1 MNRDVIETLEFDKI
15 KKILRTFTASPLGA
29 ELSERLEP
37 VTDAS
42 LIEDELRL
50 TSELMTYYHS
60 GGSLDLSECAPI
72 KQSLEKCR
80 IEGAVI
86 GIQELL
92 QIQRDIKA
100 GGRIRE
106 KLVEAP
112 SHLARLQELAEGIP
126 SLAGIDKA
134 IADTISPEGEVYDS
148 ASPQLHQIRNQLKLL
163 QRRLRTTLEKI
174 IHSPGSNRWLQEP
187 IITQRNGRYVIPL
200 KAEFKG
206 AVPGVIQDRST
217 SGSTIFIEPLATVEL
232 NNEITELQIEERR
245 EVLKILTRLT
255 GLVSQQDEALV
266 QLEELLA
273 HFDLLNAKALFS
285 IRVDAQSPKFSNDN
299 LLELHE
305 ARHPLLDKR
314 LWDRIVEA
322 ELADEVRLQ
331 EQDVVPISLRLTP
344 QNSTLVITGPNT
356 GGKTVTLKTVG
367 LLSLMAHA
375 GIPIPAKDT
384 TLPVFQAIYTDIG
397 DQQNLIQN
405 LSTFSS
411 HLLRI
416 KDMMSGLKLPGLV
429 LIDEIGAGTDPSE
442 GAALGMA
449 LLDFFHRQ
457 GSLNLVTTHHNTLK
471 TFAFL
476 QPGMSNASMEF
487 DEKTLKPT
495 FRLIQGIPGR
505 SNAFRIAEGLG
516 LPAEVLREAEG
527 FLGEE
532 EFKVEEFIRRMEEE
546 LKGLEQERRELK
558 EAKRSASEE
567 TQGRLEKL
575 NETIATYE
583 ELIVQQK
590 REWQGLMKR
599 MKEETEHLVQSLK
612 GKASEEELRRLAQ
625 QKLSRLTREL
635 TPPPPEQPPYPI
647 SEERGKKQDSPLKKG
662 ERVRIAGLN
671 QVGVVEEDWHK
682 EMMSSLVAVAVRGK
696 RLKIV
701 RQALEFLS
709 SEEKKDREPAARQAY
724 SFKKKG
730 RVVPELNLIGCSVE
744 EALSRTDKF
753 LDDALLAQLTTVR
766 VIHGVGS
773 GKLRRA
779 ISKMLEEQPYVA
791 DFRSGLSEE
800 GGLGVTVVTL
810 DV

>member
-1 MNRDVIETLEFDKI
+1 MNLDVIETLEFDKI
-15 KKILRTFTASPLGA
+15 KKILTTFTSSPLGV
-29 ELSERLEP
+29 ELSEQLQP

-42 LIEDELRL
+42 RIEDELGL

-60 GGSLDLSECAPI
+60 GGSLELSECAPI
-72 KQSLEKCR
+72 KHSLEKCR
-80 IEGAVI
+80 IEGTVI
-86 GIQELL
+86 GIEELL
-92 QIQRDIKA
+92 QIQRDIKV
-100 GGRIRE
+100 GKRIKE
-106 KLVEAP
+106 KFEEAP
-112 SHLARLQELAEGIP
+112 SHLGRLRKLAKGIP

-134 IADTISPEGEVYDS
+134 IADSISPEGELYDS
-148 ASPQLHQIRNQLKLL
+148 ASPQLRQIRNRLKLL

-174 IHSPGSNRWLQEP
+174 LHSPGSRRCLQEP
-187 IITQRNGRYVIPL
+187 IITQRHGRYVIPL

-206 AVPGVIQDRST
+206 AIPGIIQDRST
-217 SGSTIFIEPLATVEL
+217 SGSSIFIEPLATVEL
-232 NNEITELQIEERR
+232 NNEITELQIDERR

-255 GLVSQQDEALV
+255 GLVRQQEEALV
-266 QLEELLA
+266 QLEDILA
-273 HFDLLNAKALFS
+273 HFDLLNAKTLFS
-285 IRVDAQSPKFSNDN
+285 LRVDAQPPKFSDGN

-322 ELADEVRLQ
+322 ELADEVRHQ
-331 EQDVVPISLRLTP
+331 QQDVVPISLRLTM
-344 QNSTLVITGPNT
+344 QNNTLVITGPNT

-375 GIPIPAKDT
+375 GMPIPAKDT
-384 TLPVFQAIYTDIG
+384 TLPVFQAIYADIG

-416 KDMMSGLKLPGLV
+416 REMMNGLKLPSLV

-449 LLDFFHRQ
+449 LLDYFHHQ
-457 GSLNLVTTHHNTLK
+457 GSLNLVTTHHNALK

-476 QPGMSNASMEF
+476 KPGMSNGCMEF

-495 FRLIQGIPGR
+495 YRLIQGVPGR

-516 LPAEVLREAEG
+516 LPAKILREAEG

-532 EFKVEEFIRRMEEE
+532 EFKVEEFIRRMQEE

-567 TQGRLEKL
+567 AQGRLEKL
-575 NETIATYE
+575 NEAIATYE
-583 ELIVQQK
+583 EIIAQQK
-590 REWQGLMKR
+590 REWKGLMKR
-599 MKEETEHLVQSLK
+599 MKEEADHLIQSLK
-612 GKASEEELRRLAQ
+612 GKASEEELRRLVQ
-625 QKLSRLTREL
+625 QRLSRLTREL
-635 TPPPPEQPPYPI
+635 TPMPPKQPPYPI
-647 SEERGKKQDSPLKKG
+647 RVKRGKEEDSPLKRG
-662 ERVRIAGLN
+662 ERVHIASLN
-671 QVGVVEEDWHK
+671 QVGVMEEDWHK
-682 EMMSSLVAVAVRGK
+682 GMRSSLVTVAVRGK
-696 RLKIV
+696 KLKIL
-701 RQALEFLS
+701 RQALELFS
-709 SEEKKDREPAARQAY
+709 EEEKKGGEPAVRQAY

-730 RVVPELNLIGCSVE
+730 RVAPELNLIGCSVE

-753 LDDALLAQLTTVR
+753 LDDALLAKLTTVR

-779 ISKMLEEQPYVA
+779 ISKLLEEQPYVT
-791 DFRSGLSEE
+791 DFRSGLPEE
-800 GGLGVTVVTL
+800 GGLGVTIVTL